1 MVRALLSTKTTEDL
15 MSTRIAS
22 LALLAGLVG
31 APAVA
36 FADSAPVAVEVQ
48 KAAAPTRAPASDV
61 SSYAQREAKDKQAAD
76 FQGGNVVVYMSGAAF
91 VVLILLLL
99 II

>member
-1 MVRALLSTKTTEDL
+1 

-22 LALLAGLVG
+22 LAILAGLAG

-36 FADSAPVAVEVQ
+36 LADTAPVAVEVQ
-48 KAAAPTRAPASDV
+48 KTAAPAPASQSDV
-61 SSYAQREAKDKQAAD
+61 SNYAQRENQSKQAAD
-76 FQGGNVVVYMSGAAF
+76 FQGGNTVIVMSGAAF
-91 VVLILLLL
+91 VVLVLLLL

>member
-1 MVRALLSTKTTEDL
+1 

-22 LALLAGLVG
+22 LAILAGLAG

-36 FADSAPVAVEVQ
+36 LADTAPVAAHVEKVV
-48 KAAAPTRAPASDV
+48 APAPASQSDV
-61 SSYAQREAKDKQAAD
+61 SDYAQREAQDKQAAS
-76 FQGGNVVVYMSGAAF
+76 FEGGNVVIVMSGAAL
-91 VVLILLLL
+91 VALILLLL

>member
-1 MVRALLSTKTTEDL
+1 MTT
-15 MSTRIAS
+15 RFAS
-22 LALLAGLVG
+22 LAILAGLAG

-36 FADSAPVAVEVQ
+36 LADTQPVAVEVQ
-48 KAAAPTRAPASDV
+48 KTAAPAQASQ
-61 SSYAQREAKDKQAAD
+61 SETANYAQRESQDKQAAS
-76 FQGGNVVVYMSGAAF
+76 FEGGNVVIVMSGAAL